1 MADNVN
7 NFLGSD
13 FHGRIASDANIP
25 QEDVQK
31 YILATS
37 DSAKGMQTDINHYVT
52 RDRINNASFR
62 QKLDPI
68 SKNILRWQNPLEFV
82 FEDISTFDVEN
93 PIVRSLL
100 REFDVGKNVVAGD
113 LAKSAP
119 GPPGHDFVIQYRLNT
134 LRGIETEPKKRNN
147 NNNNNSN
154 NLSPPPSPA
163 SIPPGP
169 GPFIPPPPRPPFQPP
184 PSVFN

>member
-1 MADNVN
+1 M
-7 NFLGSD
+7 
-13 FHGRIASDANIP
+13 
-25 QEDVQK
+25 
-31 YILATS
+31 
-37 DSAKGMQTDINHYVT
+37 
-52 RDRINNASFR
+52 
-62 QKLDPI
+62 
-68 SKNILRWQNPLEFV
+68 
-82 FEDISTFDVEN
+82 EN
-93 PIVRSLL
+93 PIVGSLL

-119 GPPGHDFVIQYRLNT
+119 GPPGHAIQYRLNR

-147 NNNNNSN
+147 NNTNNSN